1 MALTPD
7 EITAIAEE
15 VVRLQSERNRQH
27 PPLDDLDWGAIELP
41 KVTANQR
48 RPECGK
54 LGESTLLMLIV
65 LAAVEYDGSMAQM
78 IKTAAQM
85 YLKAKWQCGIEKLRP
100 IAARE
105 GISVEDAISRIANGT
120 LKL

>member
-1 MALTPD
+1 MALTPED
-7 EITAIAEE
+7 ITAIAAE
-15 VVRLQSERNRQH
+15 VVRLQAEQQKQQ
-27 PPLDDLDWGAIELP
+27 PPLDDLDWSLITLP
-41 KVTANQR
+41 TVSASQR

-65 LAAVEYDGSMAQM
+65 LAAVEYDGSMAQL

-85 YLKAKWQCGIEKLRP
+85 YLKGKWGCGIKKLKP

-105 GISVEDAISRIANGT
+105 GVTVEEAINRIASGA

>member
-1 MALTPD
+1 MPLTPE
-7 EITAIAEE
+7 EITAIAAE
-15 VVRLQSERNRQH
+15 VVRLQSEQRSQ
-27 PPLDDLDWGAIELP
+27 PPLDDLDWGLIELP
-41 KVTANQR
+41 TVTAGQR

-65 LAAVEYDGSMAQM
+65 LAAVEYDGSMAQLL
-78 IKTAAQM
+78 KTSAQM
-85 YLKAKWQCGIEKLRP
+85 YLKAKWLCGLKKLKP

-105 GISVEDAISRIANGT
+105 GIAVEEVINRIASGT